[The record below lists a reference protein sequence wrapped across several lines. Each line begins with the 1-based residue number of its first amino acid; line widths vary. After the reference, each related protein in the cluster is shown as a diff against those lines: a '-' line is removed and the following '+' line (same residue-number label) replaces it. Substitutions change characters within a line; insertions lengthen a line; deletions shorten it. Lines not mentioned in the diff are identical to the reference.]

1 MKHVIRIRMDLFL
14 SLISLAL
21 VSRLVPSYAYGQVAA
36 LQPLPTPTQTQT
48 QMVYTQCI
56 DFNTDKVCEYI
67 VLANGTTIA
76 NPLVQQL
83 QAPAPM
89 SQLVERQ
96 KTIIKEVQRDNDNDD
111 NDRDDDNRDDIKYC
125 DGQAAPAYPD
135 SCYDRNDKD
144 EDDDNSHRDDPDC
157 WYGNLYV
164 CDGNGKCDSDKF
176 DCITDCAD
184 GSSVTTGFECPDE
197 GDNSDRPASDSDCED
212 TGGSDPCGE
221 EADQNCGGEA
231 CTDDEKEDSWVD
243 EPAAEEEEGTWEDDG
258 YIDENEDGDY
268 DEGEG

>member
-1 MKHVIRIRMDLFL
+1 MKHMIGEIKVK
-14 SLISLAL
+14 LILILVSLAL
-21 VSRLVPSYAYGQVAA
+21 VSMLVPSYAYGQVAA
-36 LQPLPTPTQTQT
+36 LQPMPAPTQTQT

-96 KTIIKEVQRDNDNDD
+96 KTIIKEVQRD
-111 NDRDDDNRDDIKYC
+111 
-125 DGQAAPAYPD
+125 
-135 SCYDRNDKD
+135 S
-144 EDDDNSHRDDPDC
+144 DDDNSHRDDPDC

-164 CDGNGKCDSDKF
+164 CDENGKCDSDKF

-243 EPAAEEEEGTWEDDG
+243 EPAAEEEGGGTWEDDG
-258 YIDENEDGDY
+258 YIDENGDGDY
-268 DEGEG
+268 DEGEE

>member
-1 MKHVIRIRMDLFL
+1 MIGVKMDLVL
-14 SLISLAL
+14 SLVSLAL
-21 VSRLVPSYAYGQVAA
+21 ISMLIPSHAYGQIAA
-36 LQPLPTPTQTQT
+36 LQPMPAPIQTQT

-56 DFNTDKVCEYI
+56 DFNMDRICEYI

-96 KTIIKEVQRDNDNDD
+96 KIIIQQQQRDNDNDRD
-111 NDRDDDNRDDIKYC
+111 N
-125 DGQAAPAYPD
+125 
-135 SCYDRNDKD
+135 
-144 EDDDNSHRDDPDC
+144 RDDPDC

-164 CDGNGKCDSDKF
+164 CDENGECDSDKF
-176 DCITDCAD
+176 DCLTDCAD
-184 GSSVTTGFECPDE
+184 GSTVTTGEDCPDE
-197 GDNSDRPASDSDCED
+197 DDDSDEPAINSDCED

-258 YIDENEDGDY
+258 YIDENEDGNY
-268 DEGEG
+268 DEGEE

>member
-1 MKHVIRIRMDLFL
+1 MIGVKMDLVL
-14 SLISLAL
+14 SLVSLTLISI
-21 VSRLVPSYAYGQVAA
+21 LVPSYAYGRIAA
-36 LQPLPTPTQTQT
+36 LQPMPAPIQTQT

-56 DFNTDKVCEYI
+56 DFDMDKICEYI

-96 KTIIKEVQRDNDNDD
+96 KIIVQQQQRDNDND
-111 NDRDDDNRDDIKYC
+111 RDY
-125 DGQAAPAYPD
+125 
-135 SCYDRNDKD
+135 
-144 EDDDNSHRDDPDC
+144 RDDPDC

-164 CDGNGKCDSDKF
+164 CDENGECDSDKF

-184 GSSVTTGFECPDE
+184 GSSVTTGFDCPDE
-197 GDNSDRPASDSDCED
+197 DDNSDRPASDNNDCED

-243 EPAAEEEEGTWEDDG
+243 EPAAEEEGTWEDDG
-258 YIDENEDGDY
+258 YIDENEDGNY
-268 DEGEG
+268 DEGEE